1 MCMSDMTSSMDMAPN
16 TASTIGRR
24 PAAWSGDPILL
35 APAKGQEGRGK
46 KMKGSWVFVATNGGA
61 TSETLLGQQAG
72 ARMAAPK
79 RLPKSKEERDFD
91 KLMRDRRPSV
101 WEDKGSVG
109 DEHFRSLK
117 GAAKLQQGLLP
128 PLAGAGKSEPAAAD
142 RAHGADGAAPDAM
155 VAAQRAPRRHGCVPA
170 PAPASNAAPAAAA
183 CVRGSR
189 RRLARSQQLLPPP
202 QLVVARTW
210 EREACGR
217 VVGGRGRDACC
228 AAAEW

>member
-1 MCMSDMTSSMDMAPN
+1 
-16 TASTIGRR
+16 
-24 PAAWSGDPILL
+24 
-35 APAKGQEGRGK
+35 
-46 KMKGSWVFVATNGGA
+46 MKGSWVF
-61 TSETLLGQQAG
+61 LGDTTAGRRVKHCWEQQAG